1 MVGKNNLRAVRDEKV
16 AIHFHAGS
24 AQGSDFLQEGQRIN
38 HHAVAD
44 DAGALGPQNASGHE
58 LQDEL
63 FPVDD
68 DGVSGVMAA
77 GIARHHRKS
86 LSEHVDNLAL
96 ALIAPLR
103 SDDDRSSAS
112 ARLTSA
118 QSELQLEYC
127 AAANQS
133 PPQGRTHLPR
143 CCC

>member
-1 MVGKNNLRAVRDEKV
+1 MVGQNNLRAVRDEKV
-16 AIHFHAGS
+16 AVHFHAGS

-38 HHAVAD
+38 HHSIAD

-68 DGVSGVMAA
+68 DGVSGVIVA
-77 GIARHHRKS
+77 GIARHHRES

-112 ARLTSA
+112 ALITSA
-118 QSELQLEYC
+118 QMQTPIGYC
-127 AAANQS
+127 AAANRS
-133 PPQGRTHLPR
+133 PPQSRTHLPR
-143 CCC
+143 